1 MTLAQLAQALTEL
14 AKLRSPE
21 DREQLL
27 GALISLIES
36 PTVGG
41 ALESEQVL
49 TLVDDI
55 LMPLVMQ
62 ADPATRARLSSRLAS
77 KDWAP
82 EALVVEL
89 SQDEL
94 AIAQPIIAA
103 SPLLTDDDLLDV
115 LAGTTLDHHIAV
127 ASRSWLG
134 SAVIGAILAQNQPL
148 VLTALACNQAVELSR
163 PDLFHLTRASR
174 QFASLRAPLA
184 RHPGLTAPMAETMLA
199 WVGTSLHSSL
209 INRFHLSPKVQPIA
223 SDQSEMDQRLADKL
237 MASGNLHPS
246 AVLRALREDQRSLFM
261 AALARLSDID
271 LGAVRRMV
279 EAPTPDLLAL
289 ACLAIGLDRATFSP
303 LLAHVRR
310 LWGDRPGGDGR
321 HAADRAFDNLSP
333 TQAKAALKW
342 ALDAA
347 RV

>member
-27 GALISLIES
+27 GSLIWLIES
-36 PTVGG
+36 PTVGTS
-41 ALESEQVL
+41 LKSDQIL
-49 TLVDDI
+49 TLVDDV
-55 LMPLVMQ
+55 LMPLVIQ
-62 ADPATRARLSSRLAS
+62 ADPVTRARLSARLAA
-77 KDWAP
+77 KDWVP
-82 EALVVEL
+82 VALVVEL

-94 AIAQPIIAA
+94 EIARPIITA
-103 SPLLTDDDLLDV
+103 SSLLTDDDLLEI
-115 LAGTTLDHHIAV
+115 LSGTTLEHHIAL
-127 ASRSWLG
+127 AMRPALSP
-134 SAVIGAILAQNQPL
+134 AVISAILTQNEPL
-148 VLTALACNQAVELSR
+148 VLTALATNDAVDLSR
-163 PDLFHLTRASR
+163 PDLLRLVQASR

-184 RHPGLTAPMAETMLA
+184 RHPLMTAPMAEMMLA
-199 WVGTSLHSSL
+199 WVGTSLRSSL
-209 INRFHLSPKVQPIA
+209 INRFHLSHKALPIV
-223 SDQSEMDQRLADKL
+223 SDQTEMDQRLADRL

-246 AVLRALREDQRSLFM
+246 AVLRALREDQPSLFM
-261 AALARLSDID
+261 AVLARLSDID
-271 LGAVRRMV
+271 LVAVRRMV

-289 ACLAIGLDRATFSP
+289 ACLAIGLDRCTFSP

-321 HAADRAFDNLSP
+321 YAASRAFDNLSP

>member
-14 AKLRSPE
+14 SKLRSPE

-36 PTVGG
+36 PAGVE
-41 ALESEQVL
+41 ALQSDQIL
-49 TLVDDI
+49 TLLDDI
-55 LMPLVMQ
+55 LMALVMQ
-62 ADPATRARLSSRLAS
+62 AAPATRARLSARLAA
-77 KDWAP
+77 KDWVP
-82 EALVVEL
+82 VALVVGL

-94 AIAQPIIAA
+94 PIAQPIIAE
-103 SPLLTDDDLLDV
+103 SPLLTNDDLLEI
-115 LAGTTLDHHIAV
+115 LSGTTLDHHIAV
-127 ASRSWLG
+127 AMRPDVSPAL
-134 SAVIGAILAQNQPL
+134 INAILNQNEPL
-148 VLTALACNQAVELSR
+148 VLTALATNAAVDLSR
-163 PDLFHLTRASR
+163 SNLFCLVQASR
-174 QFASLRAPLA
+174 RFASLRAPLA
-184 RHPGLTAPMAETMLA
+184 RHPLLTAPMAETMLA
-199 WVGTSLHSSL
+199 WVGTSLQSSL
-209 INRFHLSPKVQPIA
+209 IHRFHLSRKARPIV

-237 MASGNLHPS
+237 MASGNLHPG
-246 AVLRALREDQRSLFM
+246 AVLRALREDQPSLFM
-261 AALARLSDID
+261 AAMARLSDID
-271 LGAVRRMV
+271 LAGVRRMV
-279 EAPTPDLLAL
+279 EAPSPDLLAL

-321 HAADRAFDNLSP
+321 QAVNRAFDNLSP

>member
-21 DREQLL
+21 DPEQLL
-27 GALISLIES
+27 GAVISLIEG
-36 PTVGG
+36 PAVVE
-41 ALESEQVL
+41 ALKSDQIL

-62 ADPATRARLSSRLAS
+62 ADPVTRARLSARVAA
-77 KDWAP
+77 KDWVP
-82 EALVVEL
+82 VALVVGL

-94 AIAQPIIAA
+94 PISQPIIAE
-103 SPLLTDDDLLDV
+103 SPLLTDDDLLEI
-115 LAGTTLDHHIAV
+115 LSGTTLDHHIAV
-127 ASRSWLG
+127 AIRPALG
-134 SAVIGAILAQNQPL
+134 PAVIRTMLAQNEPL
-148 VLTALACNQAVELSR
+148 VLTALATNAAVDLSR
-163 PDLFHLTRASR
+163 PDLFGLVQASR
-174 QFASLRAPLA
+174 PFASLRAPLA
-184 RHPGLTAPMAETMLA
+184 RHPLLTAPMAEMMLA
-199 WVGTSLHSSL
+199 WVGTSLQSSL
-209 INRFHLSPKVQPIA
+209 INRFHLSRKAQPIA
-223 SDQSEMDQRLADKL
+223 SDQSEMDQRLAEKL

-246 AVLRALREDQRSLFM
+246 AVLRALREDRPSLFM

-271 LGAVRRMV
+271 LVAVRRVV

-321 HAADRAFDNLSP
+321 HAVDRAFDNLSP
-333 TQAKAALKW
+333 SQAKAALKW

>member
-21 DREQLL
+21 DREQRL

-36 PTVGG
+36 PAVVG
-41 ALESEQVL
+41 ALKSDQIL

-55 LMPLVMQ
+55 LMRLVVQ

-77 KDWAP
+77 KDWVP
-82 EALVVEL
+82 VALVVGL

-94 AIAQPIIAA
+94 AIALPIIAA
-103 SPLLTDDDLLDV
+103 SPLLTDDDLLDI
-115 LAGTTLDHHIAV
+115 LSGTTLDHHIAV
-127 ASRSWLG
+127 ASRSSL
-134 SAVIGAILAQNQPL
+134 SDAVIKAIMEQADPL
-148 VLTALACNQAVELSR
+148 VLTTLSTNAALDLSR
-163 PDLFHLTRASR
+163 PDLFCLVQASR

-184 RHPGLTAPMAETMLA
+184 RHPRLTAPMAEMMLA
-199 WVGTSLHSSL
+199 WVGTSLQSSL
-209 INRFHLSPKVQPIA
+209 TNRFHLSPKAKPIA

-246 AVLRALREDQRSLFM
+246 AVLRALREDQPSLFM
-261 AALARLSDID
+261 AALARLSDLD

-333 TQAKAALKW
+333 SQAKAALKW

>member
-14 AKLRSPE
+14 VKLRSPE

-27 GALISLIES
+27 GALISLMEG

-55 LMPLVMQ
+55 LLPLVMQ

-82 EALVVEL
+82 EALVVAL
-89 SQDEL
+89 SQDEP

-103 SPLLTDDDLLDV
+103 SPLLTDEDLLEV
-115 LAGTTLDHHIAV
+115 LAATTLDHHLAV
-127 ASRSWLG
+127 ANRASLS
-134 SAVIGAILAQNQPL
+134 SVVIRAILAQNQPL
-148 VLTALACNQAVELSR
+148 VLTALASNPAIGLSR
-163 PDLFHLTRASR
+163 PDLLHLTEASKR
-174 QFASLRAPLA
+174 FPSLRAPLA
-184 RHPGLTAPMAETMLA
+184 RHPRLTAPMAEMMLA
-199 WVGTSLHSSL
+199 WVGTSLQSNL
-209 INRFHLSPKVQPIA
+209 INRFHLSRQAQPDR
-223 SDQSEMDQRLADKL
+223 SDQGEMDQRLAEKL
-237 MASGNLHPS
+237 MASGNLHPG
-246 AVLRALREDQRSLFM
+246 AMLRALREDQASLFM
-261 AALARLSDID
+261 AALARLSDLD

-289 ACLAIGLDRATFSP
+289 ACLSIGLDRCTFSP

-321 HAADRAFDNLSP
+321 HAANRAFDNLSP
-333 TQAKAALKW
+333 SQAKAALKW

>member
-27 GALISLIES
+27 GTLISLIEHPS
-36 PTVGG
+36 VVG
-41 ALESEQVL
+41 ALKSDQIL

-55 LMPLVMQ
+55 SMPLVTQ
-62 ADPATRARLSSRLAS
+62 ADPVTRARLSARLAS

-82 EALVVEL
+82 VALVVAL
-89 SQDEL
+89 SQDDW

-103 SPLLTDDDLLDV
+103 SPLLTDDDLLDI

-127 ASRSWLG
+127 ASRFALS
-134 SAVIGAILAQNQPL
+134 SRIISAILQQNEPL
-148 VLTALACNQAVELSR
+148 VLTALVGNEALDLSR
-163 PDLFHLTRASR
+163 PELFCLVQASR
-174 QFASLRAPLA
+174 RFASLRAALA
-184 RHPGLTAPMAETMLA
+184 RHPRLTAPMAETMLA
-199 WVGTSLHSSL
+199 WVGSSLQSSL
-209 INRFHLSPKVQPIA
+209 INRFHLSVKEQPIA
-223 SDQSEMDQRLADKL
+223 SDQSEMDQRLAEKL
-237 MASGNLHPS
+237 MDSGNLHPS
-246 AVLRALREDQRSLFM
+246 AVLRALREDQPSLFM
-261 AALARLSDID
+261 AAMARLSEID
-271 LGAVRRMV
+271 LAGVRRMV
-279 EAPTPDLLAL
+279 ESPSPDLLAL
-289 ACLAIGLDRATFSP
+289 GCLAIGLDRCTFSP

-321 HAADRAFDNLSP
+321 HAVDRAFDNLSP

>member
-14 AKLRSPE
+14 SKLRSPE
-21 DREQLL
+21 DREQRL

-36 PTVGG
+36 PAVGG
-41 ALESEQVL
+41 ALNSEQIL

-62 ADPATRARLSSRLAS
+62 ADPVTRARLSARLAA
-77 KDWAP
+77 KDWVP
-82 EALVVEL
+82 VALVVGL

-94 AIAQPIIAA
+94 PIAQPIIAE
-103 SPLLTDDDLLDV
+103 SPLLTNDDLLEI
-115 LAGTTLDHHIAV
+115 LSATTLDHHIAV
-127 ASRSWLG
+127 AMRAALG
-134 SAVIGAILAQNQPL
+134 PAVISAILAQNEPL
-148 VLTALACNQAVELSR
+148 VLTALATNAAIDLSR
-163 PDLFHLTRASR
+163 PDLFGLVQASR
-174 QFASLRAPLA
+174 PFASLRVPLA
-184 RHPGLTAPMAETMLA
+184 RHPRLTAPMAQMMLA
-199 WVGTSLHSSL
+199 WVGTSLQSSL
-209 INRFHLSPKVQPIA
+209 INRFHLPPKAQPIA

-279 EAPTPDLLAL
+279 DAPTPDLLAL

-303 LLAHVRR
+303 LLTHVRR

-321 HAADRAFDNLSP
+321 HAVDRAFDNLSP

>member
-1 MTLAQLAQALTEL
+1 MSQAQQARALTEL
-14 AKLRSPE
+14 AKLRSP
-21 DREQLL
+21 DNREQML

-36 PTVGG
+36 PTVGA
-41 ALESEQVL
+41 ALKNDQIL

-62 ADPATRARLSSRLAS
+62 ADLVTRARLSARLAA
-77 KDWAP
+77 KDWVP
-82 EALVVEL
+82 VALVVGL

-103 SPLLTDDDLLDV
+103 SSLLTDDDLLEI
-115 LAGTTLDHHIAV
+115 LCATTLDHHIAV
-127 ASRSWLG
+127 AMRSAL
-134 SAVIGAILAQNQPL
+134 SPAVISAIIAQNAPL
-148 VLTALACNQAVELSR
+148 VLTALLTNAALDLSR
-163 PDLFHLTRASR
+163 PDLFNLVQASR

-184 RHPGLTAPMAETMLA
+184 WHPRLTAPMAEMMLA
-199 WVGTSLHSSL
+199 WVGTSLQSSL
-209 INRFHLSPKVQPIA
+209 INRFHLPCKALPII
-223 SDQSEMDQRLADKL
+223 SDQSEMDQKLADKL
-237 MASGNLHPS
+237 MASGNLYPG
-246 AVLRALREDQRSLFM
+246 AMLRALREDQPSLFM
-261 AALARLSDID
+261 AALARLSDLD

-289 ACLAIGLDRATFSP
+289 ACLAIGLDRCAFSP

-310 LWGDRPGGDGR
+310 LWGDRPGGDGC
-321 HAADRAFDNLSP
+321 HAASRAFDNLSS

>member
-1 MTLAQLAQALTEL
+1 LTLAQLAQALTEL

-36 PTVGG
+36 PTVAG
-41 ALESEQVL
+41 ALKSDQIL
-49 TLVDDI
+49 TLIDDI
-55 LMPLVMQ
+55 VVPLVTQ
-62 ADPATRARLSSRLAS
+62 ADPSTRARLSARLAA
-77 KDWAP
+77 KDWP
-82 EALVVEL
+82 PVALVVGL
-89 SQDEL
+89 SKDDL

-103 SPLLTDDDLLDV
+103 SPVLSDDDLLDI

-127 ASRSWLG
+127 ASRSSLTD
-134 SAVIGAILAQNQPL
+134 AVIKAIMEQADAL
-148 VLTALACNQAVELSR
+148 VLTALASNYDLTPSR
-163 PDLFHLTRASR
+163 PELFNLVQASR
-174 QFASLRAPLA
+174 RLVSLRAPLA
-184 RHPGLTAPMAETMLA
+184 RHPRLTAPMAEMMLA
-199 WVGTSLHSSL
+199 WVGSSLQSSL
-209 INRFHLSPKVQPIA
+209 IKRFHLSGKAQPNA
-223 SDQSEMDQRLADKL
+223 SEQSEMDQRLADKL

-246 AVLRALREDQRSLFM
+246 AVLRALREDQPSLFM

-271 LGAVRRMV
+271 LVAVRRMV

-289 ACLAIGLDRATFSP
+289 ACLAIGLDRCTFSP

-321 HAADRAFDNLSP
+321 YAANRAFDNLSP

-342 ALDAA
+342 ALNAA

>member
-14 AKLRSPE
+14 SKLRSPE
-21 DREQLL
+21 DREQRL

-36 PTVGG
+36 PAVGG
-41 ALESEQVL
+41 ALNSEQIL

-62 ADPATRARLSSRLAS
+62 ADPVTRARLSARLAA
-77 KDWAP
+77 KDWVP
-82 EALVVEL
+82 VALVVGL

-94 AIAQPIIAA
+94 PIAQPIIAG
-103 SPLLTDDDLLDV
+103 SPLLTNDDLLEI
-115 LAGTTLDHHIAV
+115 LSGTTLDHHIAV
-127 ASRSWLG
+127 AMRPGVSPT
-134 SAVIGAILAQNQPL
+134 IIDAILSQNEPL
-148 VLTALACNQAVELSR
+148 VLTALATNAALDLSR
-163 PDLFHLTRASR
+163 PNLFCLVQASR

-184 RHPGLTAPMAETMLA
+184 RHPLLTAPMAETMLA
-199 WVGTSLHSSL
+199 WVGTNLQSSL
-209 INRFHLSPKVQPIA
+209 TNRFHLPPKAQPIA

-246 AVLRALREDQRSLFM
+246 AVLRALREDQPSLFM
-261 AALARLSDID
+261 AALARLSDLD

-289 ACLAIGLDRATFSP
+289 ACVAIGLDRCTFSP

>member
-41 ALESEQVL
+41 ALKRDQIL

-62 ADPATRARLSSRLAS
+62 ADPATRARLSARLAA
-77 KDWAP
+77 KDWIP
-82 EALVVEL
+82 VALVVGL
-89 SQDEL
+89 SKDDV

-103 SPLLTDDDLLDV
+103 SPLLSDDDLLDI

-127 ASRSWLG
+127 ASRS
-134 SAVIGAILAQNQPL
+134 SITDTVIKAIMEQADPL
-148 VLTALACNQAVELSR
+148 VLTALASHYDVTPSR
-163 PDLFHLTRASR
+163 PDLFNLVQASR
-174 QFASLRAPLA
+174 QFVSLRAPLT
-184 RHPGLTAPMAETMLA
+184 RHPRLTAPMAQMMLA
-199 WVGTSLHSSL
+199 WVGTSLQSSL
-209 INRFHLSPKVQPIA
+209 IHRFHLSGKAQSIA

-246 AVLRALREDQRSLFM
+246 AVLRALREDQPSLFM
-261 AALARLSDID
+261 AALARLSDLD

-289 ACLAIGLDRATFSP
+289 ACLAIGLDRCTFSP
-303 LLAHVRR
+303 LLVHVRR

-321 HAADRAFDNLSP
+321 HAANRAFDNLSP
-333 TQAKAALKW
+333 TQARAALKW
-342 ALDAA
+342 ALNAA

>member
-1 MTLAQLAQALTEL
+1 LTLAQLEQALTEL

-27 GALISLIES
+27 GALISLIVS
-36 PTVGG
+36 PAVVG
-41 ALESEQVL
+41 ALKSDQIL

-55 LMPLVMQ
+55 LMPLVTQ

-77 KDWAP
+77 KDWVP
-82 EALVVEL
+82 VALVVGL

-103 SPLLTDDDLLDV
+103 SPLLTDEDLLDI
-115 LAGTTLDHHIAV
+115 LSGTTLDHHIAV
-127 ASRSWLG
+127 ASRSSL
-134 SAVIGAILAQNQPL
+134 SDAVIKAIMEQADPL
-148 VLTALACNQAVELSR
+148 VLTALVSNYDVTPSR
-163 PDLFHLTRASR
+163 PDMFNLVQASR

-184 RHPGLTAPMAETMLA
+184 RHPRLTAPMAEMMLA
-199 WVGTSLHSSL
+199 WVGVSLQSSL
-209 INRFHLSPKVQPIA
+209 TNRFHLPPKAQPIA

-237 MASGNLHPS
+237 MASGNLYPS
-246 AVLRALREDQRSLFM
+246 AVLRALREDQPSLFM
-261 AALARLSDID
+261 AALARLSDLD

-289 ACLAIGLDRATFSP
+289 ACLAIGLDRCTFSP